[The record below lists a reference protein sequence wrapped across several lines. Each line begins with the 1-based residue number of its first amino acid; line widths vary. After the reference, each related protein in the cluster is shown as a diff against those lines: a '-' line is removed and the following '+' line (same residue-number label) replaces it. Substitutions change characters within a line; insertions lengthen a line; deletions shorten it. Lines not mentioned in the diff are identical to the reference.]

1 MPQAPF
7 TGRWMPV
14 PVQQVFDL
22 AQAAQPSTVLVW
34 FSMLADA
41 IHNKNWQTSRSHET
55 IAKET
60 GLSESSVWRAQARL
74 TQAGYITPLSGGGNS
89 RTITTYAVTPIANF
103 NGKPTTHSDNKG
115 SKPVG
120 EWEL

>member
-7 TGRWMPV
+7 TGRWIPV
-14 PVQQVFDL
+14 PLQVLDL
-22 AQAAQPSTVLVW
+22 AQATRPSTVLVW

-60 GLSESSVWRAQARL
+60 GLSASSVLRSQASL
-74 TQAGYITPLSGGGNS
+74 TEAGYITPLSGGGNS

-103 NGKPTTHSDNKG
+103 GKPVSDQK
-115 SKPVG
+115 SPPVRERG
-120 EWEL
+120 DWES

>member
-22 AQAAQPSTVLVW
+22 ARAAQPSAVLVW

-41 IHNKNWQTSRSHET
+41 LHNKNWQTSRSHET

-60 GLSESSVWRAQARL
+60 GLSASSVLRSQARL
-74 TQAGYITPLSGGGNS
+74 TEAGYITPLAGGGNS
-89 RTITTYAVTPIANF
+89 RTTTTYAVTPVANF
-103 NGKPTTHSDNKG
+103 GKPFSEH
-115 SKPVG
+115 KPPPERERG
-120 EWEL
+120 DWES

>member
-22 AQAAQPSTVLVW
+22 AQATQPSTVLVW

-41 IHNKNWQTSRSHET
+41 IHNKNWQTSRSHEA

-60 GLSESSVWRAQARL
+60 GLSASSVLRSQARL
-74 TQAGYITPLSGGGNS
+74 TEAGYITPLAGGGNS
-89 RTITTYAVTPIANF
+89 RTKTTYAVTPIANF
-103 NGKPTTHSDNKG
+103 GKVLSEH
-115 SKPVG
+115 KPPPVRERG
-120 EWEL
+120 DWES

>member
-22 AQAAQPSTVLVW
+22 AQATQPSTVLVW

-41 IHNKNWQTSRSHET
+41 IHNKNWKTSRSQET

-60 GLSESSVWRAQARL
+60 GLSESSVLRSQARL
-74 TQAGYITPLSGGGNS
+74 IEVGFITPVAGGGKS
-89 RTITTYAVTPIANF
+89 RITTTYAVTPIANF
-103 NGKPTTHSDNKG
+103 GKPHPDQKD

-120 EWEL
+120 DWEL

>member
-22 AQAAQPSTVLVW
+22 ARAAQPSTVLVW

-41 IHNKNWQTSRSHET
+41 IHNKNWQTSRSHEAV
-55 IAKET
+55 AKET
-60 GLSESSVWRAQARL
+60 GLSASSVLRSQARL
-74 TQAGYITPLSGGGNS
+74 AEAGFITPLAGGGTS
-89 RTITTYAVTPIANF
+89 RMTTTYAVTPIANY
-103 NGKPTTHSDNKG
+103 GKPFSDLKTP
-115 SKPVG
+115 PVRERG
-120 EWEL
+120 DWES